1 MAKAQLRQAYA
12 YYTAKVTTML
22 YRFVPLLA
30 PMLAAFAVPALA
42 QPGPAGPPAVGV
54 AQAQKRPVIE
64 ISEFVGRIQAVS
76 RVDLVARVTAFIE
89 ERHFT
94 EGAEVHT
101 GDLLYRLERA
111 PFEAQVAQQAAAVA
125 TATAVLAG
133 GNLVLGR
140 AEALL
145 NGPAGQ
151 RSLVDDA
158 RATQRSQAAQLI
170 GAQAQLRLAQ
180 VNLDYTEIKAPIDGK
195 ISRTTVTE
203 GNVVSPSS
211 GTLATIVSQ
220 DPMYVLF
227 PISVRAALDLRDRY
241 ADKGGFSAVT
251 IKVTL
256 PNAEVYDQ
264 AGQLDYVDPTVALNT
279 DTLTLRGRMP
289 NPVRPGSKAGQP
301 GDRELSDGMFVTV
314 KLEGVQ
320 PVEQIAVPR
329 VSVLSDQQ
337 GSYVWVVGSDNKVAQ
352 RRIQLGQSTPDTA
365 VISAGLKEGE
375 TVVVDGVQRV
385 RPGIVVS
392 PGPASPG
399 PSVAAQAPRT

>member
-12 YYTAKVTTML
+12 FYTAKVTTML
-22 YRFVPLLA
+22 YRFVLLLA

-76 RVDLVARVTAFIE
+76 RVDLVARVTAFIQ

-264 AGQLDYVDPTVALNT
+264 AGQLDYVDPTVAPNT

-352 RRIQLGQSTPDTA
+352 RRVQLGQSTPDTA

>member
-264 AGQLDYVDPTVALNT
+264 AGQLDYVDPTVAPNT

>member
-1 MAKAQLRQAYA
+1 MAKAQLREAYA
-12 YYTAKVTTML
+12 FYTAKVTTML
-22 YRFVPLLA
+22 YRFAPLLA
-30 PMLAAFAVPALA
+30 PMLAVFAVPALA

-64 ISEFVGRIQAVS
+64 ISDFVGRIQAVS
-76 RVDLVARVTAFIE
+76 RVDLVARVTAFIQ

-256 PNAEVYDQ
+256 PNAEAYDQ
-264 AGQLDYVDPTVALNT
+264 AGQLDYVDPTVAPNT

-352 RRIQLGQSTPDTA
+352 RRVQLGQSTPDTA